1 MRKLVLVVVLAA
13 GILLGSKLG
22 PMPYEK
28 FEAQVRRLRRRP
40 EVGQTTAAAK
50 QIVHDEVADLVAR
63 ATEKSEGTPLAPQ
76 RNTA

>member
-1 MRKLVLVVVLAA
+1 MRKLVLVGVLAT

-28 FEAQVRRLRRRP
+28 FETQVRRLRRRP
-40 EVGQTTAAAK
+40 QVGQTTAAAK
-50 QIVHDEVADLVAR
+50 QVVHEEVADLVAR
-63 ATEKSEGTPLAPQ
+63 ATERAEGTPLAPQ